1 MCLSVCL
8 FFWIWAQNLWEPVVG
23 LCGHVERHRQSA
35 WRDVPRVLLYLDPK
49 TLLYENGSRFLYINI
64 RGVPNILVDR
74 WLGHTHK
81 TTWGCHLRLFCLHR
95 LVLCAILF
103 WVFFFFYVLF
113 LSHKTDLMGQTQR
126 TTSLTLKLDHLQ
138 NFRDRTISIE
148 LYFLKGM
155 TQTTSIG
162 RKYFIERRQP
172 WSLV

>member
-1 MCLSVCL
+1 MVGSYPQNNLRLSSSVVLPSQTCSVCY
-8 FFWIWAQNLWEPVVG
+8 F
-23 LCGHVERHRQSA
+23 
-35 WRDVPRVLLYLDPK
+35 VL
-49 TLLYENGSRFLYINI
+49 G
-64 RGVPNILVDR
+64 
-74 WLGHTHK
+74 
-81 TTWGCHLRLFCLHR
+81 
-95 LVLCAILF
+95 
-103 WVFFFFYVLF
+103 FFFYVLF

-126 TTSLTLKLDHLQ
+126 ATSLTLKLDHLQ